1 MGYRATD
8 LTYSGEL
15 IENANGTIT
24 SMLDKIVKQLGE
36 FEYFY
41 DTQGHFV
48 FQRKKI
54 YFNSS
59 WSSAVMNDN

>member
-1 MGYRATD
+1 
-8 LTYSGEL
+8 
-15 IENANGTIT
+15 
-24 SMLDKIVKQLGE
+24 MLDKIVKQLGE

-48 FQRKKI
+48 FQRKRI

-59 WSSAVMNDN
+59 WSSVVMDDN